1 MKTYRKNLR
10 NEGSIMIQ
18 TVLPT
23 DNVLLNVEAKTSEE
37 AIRLAGSV
45 LVKNGFVEESYIEKM
60 IEREQTLTTYMG
72 NFIAIPHGTEE
83 SKEEVI
89 TSGIS
94 VLQIPNGVD
103 FGNGNIVKV
112 VFGIAGKNNEHLD
125 LLSQIAILCSEEE
138 NVHKLIAASSKEEL
152 INMFSEVE

>member
-10 NEGSIMIQ
+10 IEGFIMIQ

-23 DNVLLNVEAKTSEE
+23 ENVLLKVEAKTSEE

-60 IEREQTLTTYMG
+60 IEREQSLTTYMG

-89 TSGIS
+89 SSGIS
-94 VLQIPNGVD
+94 ILQIPDGVD

>member
-1 MKTYRKNLR
+1 
-10 NEGSIMIQ
+10 MIQ

-23 DNVLLNVEAKTSEE
+23 DNILLNVEAKTSEE

-45 LVKNGFVEESYIEKM
+45 LVKNGYVEETYIEKM
-60 IEREQTLTTYMG
+60 IEREQSLTTYMG
-72 NFIAIPHGTEE
+72 NYIAIPHGTEE

-94 VLQIPNGVD
+94 VLQIPNGVE

>member
-1 MKTYRKNLR
+1 
-10 NEGSIMIQ
+10 MIQ

-37 AIRLAGSV
+37 AIRLAGRV
-45 LVKNGFVEESYIEKM
+45 LVNNGFVEESYIEKM
-60 IEREQTLTTYMG
+60 IEREQSLTTYMG

-83 SKEEVI
+83 SKKEVI

-138 NVHKLIAASSKEEL
+138 NVHKLISATSKEEL

>member
-10 NEGSIMIQ
+10 IEGFIMIQ

-23 DNVLLNVEAKTSEE
+23 ENVLLKVEAKTSEE

-60 IEREQTLTTYMG
+60 IEREQSLTTYMG

-89 TSGIS
+89 SSGIS
-94 VLQIPNGVD
+94 ILQIPDGVD

-152 INMFSEVE
+152 INLFSEVE

>member
-1 MKTYRKNLR
+1 
-10 NEGSIMIQ
+10 MIQ

-23 DNVLLNVEAKTSEE
+23 DNILLNVEAKTSEE

-45 LVKNGFVEESYIEKM
+45 LVKNGYVEETYIEKM
-60 IEREQTLTTYMG
+60 IEREQSLTTYMG
-72 NFIAIPHGTEE
+72 NYIAIPHGTEE